1 MDSKMNIM
9 LDLETMGVQH
19 NAAIVS
25 IGACSFTREGIK
37 DTFYT
42 NIDLESSVQY
52 LGTISASTV
61 MWWLKQSDEARKA
74 LVEPTP
80 VNLPIALEAFTQ
92 WCNKVG
98 EADYWC
104 RGKDFDF
111 PILSSSYYR
120 LGRNSPYLT
129 SKLNCY
135 RQARK
140 ETTWVEDDTK
150 RAVHNALSDCINQ
163 TNHLLKIWR
172 SMCN

>member
-1 MDSKMNIM
+1 MNLKTNIM
-9 LDLETMGVQH
+9 LDLETMGVEY
-19 NAAIVS
+19 NAAVVS

-42 NIDLESSVQY
+42 NVDLESSVKY
-52 LGTISASTV
+52 LSTMSASTV
-61 MWWLKQSDEARKA
+61 MWWLKQSDEARRA

-80 VNLPIALEAFTQ
+80 VNLPTALEEFTQ

-98 EADYWC
+98 EAEYWC

-111 PILSSSYYR
+111 PILASSYYR

-140 ETTWVEDDTK
+140 DNPLVEDDTTI
-150 RAVHNALSDCINQ
+150 AVHNALLDCINQ
-163 TNHLLKIWR
+163 TNHLLKIWM